1 MPAHT
6 AVRIAVAGVVVV
18 GVAVVVFAA
27 AVAVAVVEAAA
38 AAAVAADA
46 GPVVAAL
53 SVADVKRPLVVAA
66 RSVAEFEEAAKAVAV
81 GQLAALHKLVAC

>member
-1 MPAHT
+1 VPS
-6 AVRIAVAGVVVV
+6 V
-18 GVAVVVFAA
+18 GKQLSGKWNVFAA
-27 AVAVAVVEAAA
+27 AVAVAVAVVEAAA